1 MIVLDT
7 SSVFR
12 EVTKDSLNMNPKLFQ
27 DENLV
32 FNIVYFNDLTKTS
45 MKLQFVAKCSN
56 LNRKRLFKLDL
67 LFYFEEYSSGWRV
80 SFFPHYKLTYN

>member
-12 EVTKDSLNMNPKLFQ
+12 EITKDSLNMNPKLFQ

-32 FNIVYFNDLTKTS
+32 FNIVYFNDLTKNIHEVTI
-45 MKLQFVAKCSN
+45 C
-56 LNRKRLFKLDL
+56 RKM
-67 LFYFEEYSSGWRV
+67 
-80 SFFPHYKLTYN
+80 